1 MLKLEKV
8 LRFVPFYQ
16 SSRPLKNVNI
26 TGLSMDSRS
35 TSHGDL
41 FICLRGVNMDGHRFA
56 ADAVKRGAAAVL
68 AEDPLPLNVPVIL
81 VNDTTRAAAMTA
93 AAFYHNPSEDL
104 HVTGITGTNGKT
116 SISYLLYDIFQ
127 RMEKKAGLIGTIE
140 VDIAG
145 KRQPVKN
152 TTPDALTLQRYFSD
166 MKRAGVEHAVMEV
179 SSHALD
185 QGRVYG
191 CDFNVAVF
199 TNLTRDHLDYH
210 DHFDDY
216 LRAKS
221 LLFAQLGNGYN
232 KKRERFAVINID
244 SPSASKFIR
253 STSQG
258 LLTYGVKGRADVQA
272 RNCRLTEKGTF
283 FRLETPIGNM
293 MIESP
298 LMGEFSIYN
307 MLAAASAAIL
317 SGASLETIQQSFL
330 HTKGIRGRFESIR
343 EGQPYGVVVDYA
355 HTPDSLEN
363 VLKTATAVTSGKI
376 ILVVGCG
383 GDRDRSKRSVM
394 GNISV
399 KYADQV
405 IFTNDNPRS
414 EDPEQIFADITAD
427 LKGNYHIVEDRR
439 EALRQAVVSAGKG
452 DMILIAGK
460 GHETYQE
467 IKGVRYPFDDR
478 ETAREII
485 REMKEHL

>member
-1 MLKLEKV
+1 MKLEKV

-16 SSRPLKNVNI
+16 SSRSLKHVSI
-26 TGLSMDSRS
+26 TGLSMDSRA
-35 TSHGDL
+35 TSPGDM
-41 FICLRGVNMDGHRFA
+41 FICMRGVNMDGHRFA
-56 ADAVKRGAAAVL
+56 ADAVKRGAAAVI
-68 AEDPLPLNVPVIL
+68 AEEPLSLNVPVIL

-93 AAFYHNPSEDL
+93 AAFYRNPSEDL

-127 RMEKKAGLIGTIE
+127 RMKKKTGLIGTIE

-145 KRQPVKN
+145 KRRPVKN
-152 TTPDALTLQRYFSD
+152 TTPDALTLHQYFSD
-166 MKRAGVEHAVMEV
+166 MKTAGVEHAVMEV

-191 CDFNVAVF
+191 CDFDVAVF

-232 KKRERFAVINID
+232 KQRERFAVINID
-244 SPSASKFIR
+244 SPAAPKFIR

-272 RNCRLTEKGTF
+272 RDCRLTEKGTF
-283 FRLETPIGNM
+283 FQMETPIGTIR
-293 MIESP
+293 IESP

-307 MLAAASAAIL
+307 MLAAAAAAIL
-317 SGASLETIQQSFL
+317 SGAPLETIQQSFL
-330 HTKGIRGRFESIR
+330 HTKGVKGRFESIR
-343 EGQPYGVVVDYA
+343 EGQPFGVVVDYA

-363 VLKTATAVTSGKI
+363 VLKTAAAVTTGKI

-394 GNISV
+394 GGISV
-399 KYADQV
+399 QHADHV
-405 IFTNDNPRS
+405 IFTTDNPRS
-414 EDPEQIFADITAD
+414 EDPDQIFADITAD
-427 LKGNYHIVEDRR
+427 LHGNYQIVEDRR
-439 EALRQAVVSAGKG
+439 EALRKAVRSACEG

-467 IKGVRYPFDDR
+467 IKGVRHPFDDS
-478 ETAREII
+478 ETVREII
-485 REMKEHL
+485 REMKEHS

>member
-1 MLKLEKV
+1 MKLEKV

-68 AEDPLPLNVPVIL
+68 AEVPLPLNVPVIL